1 MKNSTW
7 SGTCL
12 HCGCPIQGVH
22 YEGCKRYNPTTPYA
36 RSSIGIEDS
45 IQQITLN
52 QILPINEV
60 YVTQEIAVIVNK
72 VNELVCA
79 FNKLNK
85 LLN

>member
-1 MKNSTW
+1 MENSTW
-7 SGTCL
+7 SGTCP
-12 HCGCPIQGVH
+12 HCGCPVSGLH
-22 YEGCKRYNPTTPYA
+22 YEGCKRYNQTTPYA
-36 RSSIGIEDS
+36 RSIEDS

-60 YVTQEIAVIVNK
+60 YISQEIAVIVNK

-85 LLN
+85 PLK